1 MKRNSKNMEH
11 ISSSYNKFLDNE
23 EGITPPPRVPTAS
36 PKFHKQVKLKKCF
49 FSIKWKELL

>member
-23 EGITPPPRVPTAS
+23 EGITPPPPGPHCIAQIPQAS
-36 PKFHKQVKLKKCF
+36 KT
-49 FSIKWKELL
+49 